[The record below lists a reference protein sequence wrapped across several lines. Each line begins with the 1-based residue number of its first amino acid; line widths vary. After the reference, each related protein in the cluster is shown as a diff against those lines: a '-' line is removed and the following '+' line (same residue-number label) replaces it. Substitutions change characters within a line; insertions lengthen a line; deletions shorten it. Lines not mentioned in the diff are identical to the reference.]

1 MNGDS
6 YSSRDGRRGGRDYP
20 PRGDRGDRDDRR
32 DRHRDRDRRRSRSPD
47 HRSHRRGEGDVDA
60 YSSSRN
66 HRDRERE
73 DRYSG
78 RERRGGD
85 REWDR
90 DRGSSRRDARRDDD
104 ERPSRRERDPYDD
117 RRRGGGRDRREDRF
131 PAQQERRSAS
141 PPPKKREPTP
151 DLTDIVSVLE
161 RKRRLTQWDIKPPGY
176 DNVTAEQ
183 AKLSGMF
190 PLPGAPRQQPM
201 DPSKLQ
207 AFMNQPGGQVTSAG
221 LKASNSRQS
230 KRLLVSK
237 IPPGT
242 TEDALISFFN
252 LQLNGLNV
260 INTTD
265 PCVLC
270 QFSNDRSFAVIEFK
284 DAPETTVALA
294 LDGISME
301 ASDSSNGADGGHRGL
316 EIRRPRDY
324 VVPAVT
330 EEVSYDPEVVSNV
343 VPDTVNKLSITNI
356 PTFLTEEQI
365 IELLASFG
373 KPKAFVLVKDR
384 GTEESRGIAFAEYQ
398 DPAASNPTALD
409 TLNGMD
415 IGGKQIKVSKAS
427 IGPTQV
433 ANFDVGITA
442 ISGLASQ
449 TANEVESSRVLQLL
463 NMVTAEELLD
473 NDDYEE
479 ICEDVREE
487 CSKYGKILDVK
498 VPRPTGGSRQSAGV
512 GKIFVKYES
521 AEDTTKALQ
530 ALAGRKFADRTV
542 VTTYFPEENFDVG
555 ACLMQDAA
563 EICILD
569 QKSCSFIEPEDSNIR
584 DIQFL
589 ESFARNS
596 VTDPYPASPRQTDK
610 MGRLHSK
617 GKGISASALPYSR
630 SPPAWL
636 KTTPE
641 QVVEQIA
648 KLARKG
654 ATPSQIGVILRD
666 SHGIAQVKHVTGNR
680 ILRILKSNGLAPEL
694 PEDLYMLIKKAVA
707 VRKHLERNRKDKDSK
722 FRLILIESRIH
733 RLARYYKTVGVLP
746 PTWKYESA
754 TASTIVA

>member
-6 YSSRDGRRGGRDYP
+6 YSSRDGRRGRDYP
-20 PRGDRGDRDDRR
+20 SSRGDRDDRR

-78 RERRGGD
+78 RDRRGD

-104 ERPSRRERDPYDD
+104 ERPNRRERDPYDD
-117 RRRGGGRDRREDRF
+117 RRRGGRDRRDDGFGRHET
-131 PAQQERRSAS
+131 RRSAS

-151 DLTDIVSVLE
+151 DLTNIVPILE

-207 AFMNQPGGQVTSAG
+207 AFMSQPGGQVTSAG
-221 LKASNSRQS
+221 LKANNSRQS

-237 IPPGT
+237 IPSGT
-242 TEDALISFFN
+242 SEEALMSFFN

-260 INTTD
+260 IDITD
-265 PCVLC
+265 PCILC
-270 QFSNDRSFAVIEFK
+270 QFSNDRSFAVLEFR

-294 LDGISME
+294 LDGTSME
-301 ASDSSNGADGGHRGL
+301 ADDAANGAANGESRGL

-330 EEVSYDPEVVSNV
+330 EEVSYDPDVVSNI
-343 VPDTVNKLSITNI
+343 VPDTINKLSITNI
-356 PTFLTEEQI
+356 PTFLTEDQV
-365 IELLASFG
+365 IELLAAFG

-398 DPAASNPTALD
+398 DPNAANQPALD

-415 IGGKQIKVSKAS
+415 VGGKRLKVTKAS

-449 TANEVESSRVLQLL
+449 TANDVEGSRVLQLL

-473 NDDYEE
+473 NDDYE
-479 ICEDVREE
+479 DVREE
-487 CSKYGKILDVK
+487 CSKFGNVIDLKI
-498 VPRPTGGSRQSAGV
+498 PRPTGGSRQSAGV
-512 GKIFVKYES
+512 GKIFVKYENP
-521 AEDTTKALQ
+521 EDTTKALK

-555 ACLMQDAA
+555 A
-563 EICILD
+563 
-569 QKSCSFIEPEDSNIR
+569 
-584 DIQFL
+584 
-589 ESFARNS
+589 
-596 VTDPYPASPRQTDK
+596 
-610 MGRLHSK
+610 
-617 GKGISASALPYSR
+617 
-630 SPPAWL
+630 W
-636 KTTPE
+636 
-641 QVVEQIA
+641 
-648 KLARKG
+648 
-654 ATPSQIGVILRD
+654 
-666 SHGIAQVKHVTGNR
+666 
-680 ILRILKSNGLAPEL
+680 
-694 PEDLYMLIKKAVA
+694 
-707 VRKHLERNRKDKDSK
+707 
-722 FRLILIESRIH
+722 
-733 RLARYYKTVGVLP
+733 
-746 PTWKYESA
+746 
-754 TASTIVA
+754 